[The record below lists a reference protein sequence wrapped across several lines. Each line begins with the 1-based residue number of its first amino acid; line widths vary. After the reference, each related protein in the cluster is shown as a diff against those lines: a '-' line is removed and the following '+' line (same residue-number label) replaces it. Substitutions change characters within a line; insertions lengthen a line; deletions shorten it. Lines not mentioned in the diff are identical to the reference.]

1 MLLYNLVHGASDN
14 IEFNPNMSLFYLRSL
29 SLHLELENL
38 LKDLCLTK
46 NVGAFHKEVLIG

>member
-46 NVGAFHKEVLIG
+46 NFGAFHKEVLIG